1 MNIKRLCIAHR
12 GSHNDEIP
20 ENSMMAF
27 RKSLSR
33 NLPIEF
39 DIHLL
44 KDNNI
49 IVFHDDNL
57 YRMTG
62 VNKKLRDCT
71 YNEIKNLKLKNTNEK
86 IPLLKD
92 VLKLVD
98 GKVLLDI
105 ELKEDHDGNNLEIE
119 LIKILKNY
127 NGEFILKSFN
137 YKAVKYLMK
146 NTNYIVGLL
155 YPDLDSSKLKLS
167 PLKKMI
173 IRNINFNI
181 ILKPHFLAI
190 SKKAINDKCIKK
202 YKGPV
207 LVWTI
212 KTDAEK
218 ERFLKLADT
227 VIFED
232 EKKTI

>member
-1 MNIKRLCIAHR
+1 
-12 GSHNDEIP
+12 
-20 ENSMMAF
+20 
-27 RKSLSR
+27 
-33 NLPIEF
+33 
-39 DIHLL
+39 
-44 KDNNI
+44 
-49 IVFHDDNL
+49 
-57 YRMTG
+57 
-62 VNKKLRDCT
+62 
-71 YNEIKNLKLKNTNEK
+71 
-86 IPLLKD
+86 
-92 VLKLVD
+92 
-98 GKVLLDI
+98 
-105 ELKEDHDGNNLEIE
+105 
-119 LIKILKNY
+119 
-127 NGEFILKSFN
+127 
-137 YKAVKYLMK
+137 MK
-146 NTNYIVGLL
+146 NTNYTVGLL

>member
-49 IVFHDDNL
+49 VVFHDDDL

-62 VNKKLRDCT
+62 INKKLRNCT
-71 YNEIKNLKLKNTNEK
+71 YNDIKNLKLNGTSER

-92 VLKLVD
+92 VLKLVN

-119 LIKILKNY
+119 LIKILKDY
-127 NGEFILKSFN
+127 KGEFILKSFN

-146 NTNYIVGLL
+146 NTNYTVGLL
-155 YPDLDSSKLKLS
+155 YPDLDNPKLNLS
-167 PLKKMI
+167 PIKKVI
-173 IRNINFNI
+173 IRNLNFNK

-190 SKKAINDKCIKK
+190 SKKAINDKCIRT

-212 KTDAEK
+212 KTNKEK
-218 ERFLKLADT
+218 EKFLKLADT